1 MKTLSLHCMC
11 QLTEFFEERFWVSPL
26 LMTLNVGTAFVLTT
40 NHRLDQNVNFISRDN
55 EQNSSSKSDDNGR
68 NKKKAKIGQKSNKRE
83 ERNENRNVLNGYS
96 TWLLNRR
103 IIIPLDV
110 KSRFWRSSIS
120 DQVKDFN

>member
-1 MKTLSLHCMC
+1 MVIKFQKENNALLKSRQEVLKRSFSL
-11 QLTEFFEERFWVSPL
+11 ERSPWIS
-26 LMTLNVGTAFVLTT
+26 GVL
-40 NHRLDQNVNFISRDN
+40 R
-55 EQNSSSKSDDNGR
+55 
-68 NKKKAKIGQKSNKRE
+68 SNKRE

-120 DQVKDFN
+120 DQSQQKFLDRSLVTQFKTKMFSPFVNGLKLRDEQEKHFVKHFKS